1 MTHVFSLGLRLGVME
16 GSNLRENMGIIIGG
30 LGCYRRNLETNGK
43 VLTTWKPFCYVNSYL
58 KIIKII
64 IL

>member
-16 GSNLRENMGIIIGG
+16 GSNLRENKGIMLVGSR
-30 LGCYRRNLETNGK
+30 CYRRNLETNGK
-43 VLTTWKPFCYVNSYL
+43 VLTTLKPFCLVNSYL
-58 KIIKII
+58 KIIRII